1 MPEWLPIAIG
11 LLVLYV
17 PTFYDLLNGLWTT
30 DEQGH
35 GPIILALCIWL
46 FHRQWPRMLE
56 GTDGQSPASAGW
68 LILGVGLILYV
79 IGRSQMI
86 LMFEVGSF
94 LWVVTALLL
103 LKRGRS
109 APGILWFPLF
119 FLLFMIP
126 LPSGLV
132 TLLTM
137 PMKIAVSYVT
147 EFVLFW
153 LGYPIARSG
162 VTLQIGPYHLLVA
175 DACAGLQTLFT
186 LEALGL
192 FYLNLVRRTSVF
204 RNISLAV
211 LIVPISFSA
220 NVIRVMVLTL
230 VTYYFGDAAG
240 QGFMHGF
247 AGIVLFMSAL
257 ILIVAAD
264 SLLHRLEKA
273 RSLANN
279 QTMRIGR

>member
-1 MPEWLPIAIG
+1 
-11 LLVLYV
+11 
-17 PTFYDLLNGLWTT
+17 
-30 DEQGH
+30 
-35 GPIILALCIWL
+35 
-46 FHRQWPRMLE
+46 MLE

-162 VTLQIGPYHLLVA
+162 VTLQIGSYHLLVA